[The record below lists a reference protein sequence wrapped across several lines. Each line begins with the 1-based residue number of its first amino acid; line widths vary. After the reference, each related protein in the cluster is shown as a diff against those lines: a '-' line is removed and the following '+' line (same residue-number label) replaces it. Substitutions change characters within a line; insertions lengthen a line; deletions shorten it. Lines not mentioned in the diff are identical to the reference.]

1 MPGKVLQVP
10 EQKASFSEDKIGL
23 QNAHRHPK
31 NFTALNEENHR
42 QMLPS

>member
-1 MPGKVLQVP
+1 MPRKVLQVA
-10 EQKASFSEDKIGL
+10 EQKTPLSEDKIGI

-31 NFTALNEENHR
+31 NFTTLDEENHR